1 MPGMVLRRWFE
12 WDVMTHP
19 SPNAWFQELS
29 EQGWTRVP
37 GSPGISTPRGTVIY
51 EFEHPGPGSSV
62 EPDAGALSVRALA
75 VVYVACAVGVVAF
88 VAAVLIVM
96 AIAQS

>member
-1 MPGMVLRRWFE
+1 MVLRRSFE
-12 WDVMTHP
+12 RDCMTHP
-19 SPNAWFQELS
+19 SPNAWFHDLG

-37 GSPGISTPRGTVIY
+37 GSPGISTASGTVIH
-51 EFEHPGPGSSV
+51 EFEHPGPVSSV
-62 EPDAGALSVRALA
+62 DPGPGTLSTRALA
-75 VVYVACAVGVVAF
+75 LVYVACAVGVVAF